1 MSVSEKK
8 QRRKQSAQILQNVH
22 DAVFL
27 IAPDGIV
34 RTWNAGATRVYGYSE
49 SEMVGSNVRK
59 LFPEYDQE
67 RFTSRVYPGVQK
79 AGTFE
84 FTARSLRK
92 CGKGIV
98 VAVRASLFTG
108 SDGSEQVLICAN
120 DVTRQRQLEKRML
133 QISELE
139 QRRIGQDIHDDLCQE
154 LAAMG
159 CLFKV
164 LEKEVTSLSPE
175 CGEKAKKLGHML
187 SETNTRAREISRGL
201 VPLVVESEGLEGAL
215 NELARTTSEI
225 YGVDCVLVQDGSF
238 PELPSESAVQLYR
251 IGQEA
256 VANSVKHGKA
266 EGIRIT
272 LCDNGMPRLRI
283 EDNGRGMQDGS
294 DGKSGLGLQGMLHR
308 ADYLGGSLEIKPGEN
323 GGTVVEVWIPRM
335 HTLGELQNG

>member
-1 MSVSEKK
+1 M
-8 QRRKQSAQILQNVH
+8 QSSQILQNVH

-27 IAPDGIV
+27 IAPDGVV
-34 RTWNAGATRVYGYSE
+34 RTWNAGAARVYGYSE
-49 SEMVGSNVRK
+49 SEMVGSNVRL
-59 LFPEYDQE
+59 LFPAYDQE

-79 AGTFE
+79 DMTFE

-92 CGKGIV
+92 GGEWIV

-108 SDGSEQVLICAN
+108 MEGAEQVLICAN

-164 LEKEVTSLSPE
+164 LEKEVSHHCPE
-175 CGEKAKKLGHML
+175 CGEKARKLGHML
-187 SETNTRAREISRGL
+187 SETSTRAREISRGL

-215 NELARTTSEI
+215 DELARTTSEI
-225 YGVDCVLVQDGSF
+225 YGIDCVLTQNGSF
-238 PELPSESAVQLYR
+238 PALPSESAVQLYR

-266 EGIRIT
+266 GMIRIT
-272 LCDNGMPRLRI
+272 LCDDGMLRLRI
-283 EDNGRGMQDGS
+283 EDNGRGMQGGNDGR
-294 DGKSGLGLQGMLHR
+294 SGLGLQGMLHR
-308 ADYLGGSLEIKPGEN
+308 ADYLGGGLEIKPGESR
-323 GGTVVEVWIPRM
+323 GTVVEVWVPRV